1 MTEVESQS
9 DSLEGIGARLL
20 SGVMVTLLGCA
31 LAGVIAWQIIAQL
44 TGWLPDLKA
53 MTADLPPA
61 DFNTMPLPERRA
73 VIQDSVFGAI
83 MIFVT
88 LGFVQR
94 GIRYIR
100 KTLPLLHAHRR
111 K

>member
-1 MTEVESQS
+1 
-9 DSLEGIGARLL
+9 
-20 SGVMVTLLGCA
+20 
-31 LAGVIAWQIIAQL
+31 
-44 TGWLPDLKA
+44 
-53 MTADLPPA
+53 
-61 DFNTMPLPERRA
+61 